1 MAALRHFSD
10 LPRMFAMRLC
20 RPLLAI
26 AALLFLS
33 TSLIAS
39 DKKDV
44 EGTSSA
50 NFVVLKDETG
60 KPVRNAAVILHP
72 VGKNA
77 KQKNTGFELKTDAE
91 GKTRFDGIPFGVLR
105 VQVIAHGFQTF
116 GDDFQINQSEQ
127 NITIRLKRPQGQYSI
142 YENNDGRA
150 KGTAT
155 STGSGGTTND
165 GGTTTAPANGDGTTT
180 PPPDK

>member
-1 MAALRHFSD
+1 LRHWSI
-10 LPRMFAMRLC
+10 LPKMFAMRLC
-20 RPLLAI
+20 RPLLA
-26 AALLFLS
+26 AAVLLFLS

-44 EGTSSA
+44 EGTSST
-50 NFVVLKDETG
+50 NFVVLKDESG

-116 GDDFQINQSEQ
+116 GDDFQISQPEQ

-142 YENNDGRA
+142 YENNDGRV

-155 STGSGGTTND
+155 NSGSDGAATAPPSSTGA
-165 GGTTTAPANGDGTTT
+165 TAP
-180 PPPDK
+180 DK